1 MSLSDKRKEYF
12 EKEFSELRNDGLQ
25 LATIKRIEFIQ
36 KKVQEQD
43 KQSIKELIE
52 TIDVRIEYLSQF
64 SGLVEAELQMA
75 ELRVVKDNI
84 KLSFGSDL
92 CEDKGVMEVIGDA
105 ENEVMDEQALP
116 EDKGDG
122 E

>member
-43 KQSIKELIE
+43 KQSIKEIE
-52 TIDVRIEYLSQF
+52 KYKICSIHKRHDCGCNDSYMMISL
-64 SGLVEAELQMA
+64 
-75 ELRVVKDNI
+75 KNI
-84 KLSFGSDL
+84 KQEIGKDL
-92 CEDKGVMEVIGDA
+92 CEDKG
-105 ENEVMDEQALP
+105 
-116 EDKGDG
+116 DK
-122 E
+122 